1 MTELLERINTVLPW
15 GYQAAFFVRILVAT
29 LCGGI
34 IGYERTKRLKEAG
47 IRTHCLVACASALIM
62 IISKYAFVDL
72 SVGGAFMEGAR
83 GADPARIAAQVV
95 SGISFLGIAVIYRN
109 GSSLKG
115 LTTAAGLWATSAI
128 GLGIGAGM
136 YAVSLGA
143 AAVIVLLQIVMH
155 HFNIGNDALAVRDI
169 NITMM
174 DTPEL
179 RRALLEE
186 LETHNITVTG
196 SHITHNGDGTVNY
209 GLTVKMSRELTFED
223 VLQFMDEHPDIK
235 NFAM

>member
-1 MTELLERINTVLPW
+1 
-15 GYQAAFFVRILVAT
+15 
-29 LCGGI
+29 
-34 IGYERTKRLKEAG
+34 
-47 IRTHCLVACASALIM
+47 
-62 IISKYAFVDL
+62 
-72 SVGGAFMEGAR
+72 MEGTR

-143 AAVIVLLQIVMH
+143 TAVIVLLQIVMH